1 MNEKRKRCD
10 TCECYECDCEEC
22 SCDCHKDDDDIEGV
36 PVQMIEFLLI
46 FMIDNQIV
54 NQSQRF
60 KDINRCLYFAEK
72 LHDQPTIP
80 TEDGNKR
87 ITAYCKPV
95 RK

>member
-10 TCECYECDCEEC
+10 TCECYDCDCEEC